1 MLVLFTDD
9 VLNTQERHE
18 GLLRELQE
26 LAQHGP
32 SNTAKSSVMR
42 HALSDS
48 SSIVHQ
54 YQSCTGP

>member
-9 VLNTQERHE
+9 VLNAEERHE

-32 SNTAKSSVMR
+32 SNTAKPSVMR
-42 HALSDS
+42 HVEDYRV
-48 SSIVHQ
+48 IIQ
-54 YQSCTGP
+54 IY